1 MIVHR
6 TFISEVVPP
15 AKPITGL
22 FLVNV
27 HGVSTCWGLEQ
38 KDPRMRLCDIHESA
52 ESSQAKNL
60 VFLGFCR

>member
-27 HGVSTCWGLEQ
+27 HRVSTGRGLER
-38 KDPRMRLCDIHESA
+38 KDAVIHLCDIHESA
-52 ESSQAKNL
+52 ESSEMRSF
-60 VFLGFCR
+60 VFVGSCR